1 MVSGAVTAV
10 VSTAVLAIGYPVY
23 LYFLGYEQYGVWL
36 VLTTVLTFAQL
47 GNLGVDT
54 AVVKL
59 VAEDYGRGDRLGV
72 QRYITTALVLVCI
85 SGIAVLI
92 TILALRRPIV
102 TLFALSGEN
111 AQTARWLL
119 PYVGLLTLYVLMVQ
133 VFEAALSG
141 LGRMDLAS
149 YRGLLA
155 RFTSL
160 CISTGLLCWGCG
172 IRSLLIGRTVAEGL
186 THLAA
191 FLCLRHMTHIRI
203 RHLLC
208 FDLPRCKRL
217 LGFGGTMLGSS
228 LLNMLISPLNKLIV
242 SRYVGVG
249 SIPIYEMAFTGSL
262 QIRGLVS
269 AGHAALIPE
278 ISRVSAARTPE
289 ARIRVLRLY
298 RRSLELIFLLGAPV
312 YAALALLAPTLLKV
326 WLGDRFIEPLP
337 GTFRILL
344 AGSFVSVLGSSAYFT
359 LVGTGHVQHNLM
371 ANVVQAVTNVA
382 VVLCCLAVFP
392 VTVSAVA
399 WSSSI
404 AMAAAAFFMILQK
417 RRVLSDAATS
427 WKV

>member
-1 MVSGAVTAV
+1 MVSGLITTFARTV
-10 VSTAVLAIGYPVY
+10 VLALGYPIC
-23 LYFLGYEQYGVWL
+23 LHFLDYEQYGVWL

-47 GNLGVDT
+47 GNLGIDA

-59 VAEDYGRGDRLGV
+59 VAEERGRGDHLGV

-85 SGIAVLI
+85 SGSAVLVV
-92 TILALRRPIV
+92 ILALRRPII

-111 AQTARWLL
+111 ARTALWLL

-155 RFTSL
+155 RFISL
-160 CISTGLLCWGCG
+160 CISTGLLCWGVG
-172 IRSLLIGRTVAEGL
+172 LQSLLIGRMLAEL
-186 THLAA
+186 ITHLAA

-203 RHLLC
+203 RHLFC
-208 FDLPRCKRL
+208 FDVPRCKRL
-217 LGFGGTMLGSS
+217 LGFGGTMLGGS
-228 LLNMLISPLNKLIV
+228 LLNMLISPLNKLIL

-278 ISRVSAARTPE
+278 ISRVSAARTPQ
-289 ARIRVLRLY
+289 AHLRVLRLY
-298 RRSLELIFLLGAPV
+298 RRSWELILLLGAPA

-326 WLGDRFIEPLP
+326 WLGNRFIEPLP

-344 AGSFVSVLGSSAYFT
+344 AGSFVSVLGSSAYVT
-359 LVGTGHVQHNLM
+359 LVGTGQVQHNLM
-371 ANVVQAVTNVA
+371 ASVVQAVTNVA
-382 VVLCCLAVFP
+382 IILGCLAVFT

-404 AMAAAAFFMILQK
+404 AMAAAACFMVLQK
-417 RRVLSDAATS
+417 RRVLSDMAGS
-427 WKV
+427 WSQ